1 MNYSVVESPKCHE
14 QLKELGESL
23 DRVDEAL
30 CPITF
35 LLALKPEEFPIARGS
50 IRFWKTE
57 ALGGLPEMIILFR
70 IDELARRVHLLW
82 VEPINDMV

>member
-1 MNYSVVESPKCHE
+1 MNYSVVESAECQE
-14 QLKELGESL
+14 QLNELGESL

-30 CPITF
+30 CPIMF

-50 IRFWKTE
+50 VRFWKTE

-70 IDELARRVHLLW
+70 IDELDRKVNLLW
-82 VEPINDMV
+82 VEPINDLV